1 MGISA
6 RRRLGVVGL
15 ALTGGVAV
23 TVFGLGSGTTPQA
36 AAAPALDPFDDCA
49 ELHDW
54 YVDATIG
61 KVGPWGLDGGF
72 VAYDAMASVPANV
85 REVAG
90 NAAESA
96 ESAESVGNGAT
107 GTNIQE
113 AGVDEPDIAKTNGR
127 ILVTVEDRSLVVF
140 DVTGNEP
147 VEIARLDLGR
157 DMWGAELLL
166 VGDRVLVL
174 SGAGGYYGG
183 PIMTDAIV
191 PGGRVAPGYWGYAGR
206 TTILTIDVSDPTDP
220 TEVDEQTLEASLVS
234 TRQYGDVVRI
244 VTTSTP
250 TFDFVYP
257 TKRLS
262 EQEAKQRNREIVR
275 ESAPEDWL
283 PKDADG
289 ESIMT
294 CMDVSRPADA
304 SAMSTISILTLDPA
318 DPGSR
323 DSIGVAA
330 SGDLVYSSADRLY
343 VATSDWGW
351 GWGGR
356 WPWQRVRTDVH
367 AFALDGLQ
375 TTYTASG
382 DVPGYVPDR
391 WAFSEFE
398 GELRVAST
406 RADGSESLVTVLTED
421 GDELVTRG
429 WVGGMGKQEDIKAV
443 RWFGDI
449 AVVVT
454 FRTMD
459 PLYTIDLSDPADPRV
474 VGELKIP
481 GFSEYLHP
489 VGGDILLGVGQRAN
503 ERGLTK
509 GSQVQSFDLSDLTDP
524 TQIESLRF
532 DGDYSPVEQDSRAFT
547 FLTEQRL
554 ALVPTGSWRGGNT
567 VEVVRVGAD
576 GSLEAV
582 ASLDLAG
589 WTEGTR
595 AVPLGGDRVVLVAR
609 GIAQE
614 IVDVSQL

>member
-6 RRRLGVVGL
+6 RRRLGVLGL
-15 ALTGGVAV
+15 ALSGGVAI
-23 TVFGLGSGTTPQA
+23 TVFGLGSQSTPQA
-36 AAAPALDPFDDCA
+36 AAALALDPFDDCA

-54 YVDATIG
+54 YVGATIG
-61 KVGPWGLDGGF
+61 KVGPWGLDGGL
-72 VAYDAMASVPANV
+72 YYAMDGPVPANV
-85 REVAG
+85 RADTG
-90 NAAESA
+90 AAESD
-96 ESAESVGNGAT
+96 SAGSVGNGAT
-107 GTNIQE
+107 GTNVQE

-127 ILVTVEDRSLVVF
+127 ILVTVKERSLVVF
-140 DVTGNEP
+140 NVTGNEP

-157 DMWGAELLL
+157 GMWGAELLL
-166 VGDRVLVL
+166 VDDRVLVL
-174 SGAGGYYGG
+174 GGAAGYYGG
-183 PIMTDAIV
+183 PVMTDV
-191 PGGRVAPGYWGYAGR
+191 VVDRVAPGYWGYAAR
-206 TTILTIDVSDPTDP
+206 TTILTLDVSDPSSP
-220 TEVDEQTLEASLVS
+220 SEVDRQTLEASLIS
-234 TRQYGDVVRI
+234 ARQYGDVVRI

-257 TKRLS
+257 DKRIS

-289 ESIMT
+289 EPVMT
-294 CMDVSRPADA
+294 CTDVSRPADA

-318 DPGSR
+318 DPDSR
-323 DSIGVAA
+323 ESIGVAA
-330 SGDLVYSSADRLY
+330 SGDLVYSSAARLY
-343 VATSDWGW
+343 VATRDWGW

-406 RADGSESLVTVLTED
+406 RADGSESLVTVLNES
-421 GDELVTRG
+421 GEELVTRG

-449 AVVVT
+449 AVLVT

-474 VGELKIP
+474 MGELKIP

-503 ERGLTK
+503 EQGMTK
-509 GSQVQSFDLSDLTDP
+509 GSQVQTFDLSDLADP
-524 TQIESLRF
+524 TQLESLRF
-532 DGDYSPVEQDSRAFT
+532 DSDYSPVEYDSRAFT
-547 FLTEQRL
+547 FLTDQRL
-554 ALVPTGSWRGGNT
+554 ALVPTGSWQGDNT
-567 VEVVRVGAD
+567 VEVVGVGAD
-576 GSLEAV
+576 GTLKAV

-609 GIAQE
+609 GIAQQ
-614 IVDVSQL
+614 IVDVSEL